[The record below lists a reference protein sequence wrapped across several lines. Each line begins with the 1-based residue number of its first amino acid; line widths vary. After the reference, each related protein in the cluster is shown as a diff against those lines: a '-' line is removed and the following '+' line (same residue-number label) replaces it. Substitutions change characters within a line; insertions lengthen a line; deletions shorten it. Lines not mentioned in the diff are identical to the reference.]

1 MDGLRR
7 RMAMHDHPL
16 ESDLT
21 VQEHL
26 PDPHQILRRLP
37 LQRHARP
44 RTGVAEEIV
53 PDGKAELEGLKEVHF
68 RRGQLVPQIGC
79 HPRPCLGLVGEIR
92 RPQTIGTQRIVAAIF
107 APFRTGR
114 WLLEEAQHRLLMV
127 TLQEAP
133 FDIPDL

>member
-1 MDGLRR
+1 
-7 RMAMHDHPL
+7 MHDHPL
-16 ESDLT
+16 EPDSA

-53 PDGKAELEGLKEVHF
+53 PDGEAELEALKEIHF
-68 RRGQLVPQIGC
+68 RCGQLVPQIGC
-79 HPRPCLGLVGEIR
+79 HPCPCLGLVGEIR
-92 RPQTIGTQRIVAAIF
+92 GSQTIGTQRIVAAVF
-107 APFRTGR
+107 TPFRTGR
-114 WLLEEAQHRLLMV
+114 GLLEEAQHRLLMV